1 VNDSNGSGGCGGYLM
16 DTKVPDKLSCLQNV
30 LSETI
35 ARGFL
40 RSEKLKDG
48 NVGSI
53 EK

>member
-1 VNDSNGSGGCGGYLM
+1 M
-16 DTKVPDKLSCLQNV
+16 DTKVPNELSCLQKI
-30 LSETI
+30 LSEKI